1 MPRARRTYD
10 RHELLP
16 TIYDTINIHQ
26 EKMKL
31 KRPKA
36 ILIGASTGG
45 IEALAFILKDHNA
58 KCPPILISQHI
69 LPNFCQPF
77 ADQLGKTSGRP
88 TIILSQATDMMD
100 GSIYIQH
107 PETSLSFRTFGT
119 HIRATPSNNF
129 GASIFRPCI
138 DDAFTAY
145 SNLSISSSNS
155 LAFLLTGM
163 GNDGAKGL
171 LELKKQGHTTISQD
185 QNTCI
190 VYGMPK
196 AAKAIGAIVHEMSI
210 TSIRD
215 NIRFL

>member
-1 MPRARRTYD
+1 
-10 RHELLP
+10 
-16 TIYDTINIHQ
+16 
-26 EKMKL
+26 MKL
-31 KRPKA
+31 KRPKV

-77 ADQLGKTSGRP
+77 ADQLGKISSRP
-88 TIILSQATDMMD
+88 SIILSQPTDMID

-107 PETSLSFRTFGT
+107 PETSLSFKTLGT
-119 HIRATPSNNF
+119 QIRATPSNNF
-129 GASIFRPCI
+129 GSSIFRPCI
-138 DDAFTAY
+138 DDCFLAF
-145 SNLSISSSNS
+145 SKLNVSSSNC

-163 GNDGAKGL
+163 GNDGANGM

-185 QNTCI
+185 QNTCV

-196 AAKAIGAIVHEMSI
+196 AAKTIGATVYEMSI